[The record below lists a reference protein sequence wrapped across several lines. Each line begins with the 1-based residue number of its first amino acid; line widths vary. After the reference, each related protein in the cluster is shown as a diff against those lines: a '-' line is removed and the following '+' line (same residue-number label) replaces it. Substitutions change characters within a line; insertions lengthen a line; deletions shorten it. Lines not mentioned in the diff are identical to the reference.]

1 MARKKKEKV
10 PNPLTA
16 QRKAEIAKE
25 TEAALTSARK
35 SESDRVARVGAAGV
49 KGTERKA
56 VDVDANPGVK
66 FKKVDQVD
74 ARVSGEEDQGPSAA
88 PKPQSSTARAK
99 RTMVSPQKK
108 LREKGLRTAKNRE
121 LKKGVMAVTVA
132 NETPAPRPARKSA
145 KKTKTGK
152 KLDPTTGKIDTSK
165 IKPGQAGKIDKD
177 TVVRV
182 TPENV
187 EEVKKTA
194 RTTFLEP
201 TKPEIEKPTY
211 ELPGA
216 PQTVKEQGYSQSSPE
231 HHERLKSLTGKA
243 FLHLGRMHSTHG
255 TDEYHSHH
263 AAFNETH
270 AHVVQLDHSM
280 GEILKIAHTAASN
293 PKHPDS
299 PKQFAYAKQAAGE
312 RLGLGKKTMDA
323 RTERSQAGRA
333 KRMERIRAEQAA
345 KEGQ

>member
-1 MARKKKEKV
+1 MAKKREKV

-25 TEAALTSARK
+25 TEAALASARK

-56 VDVDANPGVK
+56 VEVDANPGVS
-66 FKKVDQVD
+66 FKKVDEVT

-88 PKPQSSTARAK
+88 PKPKLKGTLVSTG
-99 RTMVSPQKK
+99 KK
-108 LREKGLRTAKNRE
+108 MRQKGLRPAKNRE
-121 LKKGVMAVTVA
+121 LNKGVMAVTVA
-132 NETPAPRPARKSA
+132 NETPAPKPARKGA

-152 KLDPTTGKIDTSK
+152 KLNPKTGKIDVSK
-165 IKPGQAGKIDKD
+165 IKPGQAGKIDKT

-201 TKPEIEKPTY
+201 TKPEVEKPTY

-216 PQTVKEQGYSQSSPE
+216 PQTVKEQGYSQSNPE

-243 FLHLGRMHSTHG
+243 FLHLNRMQSTHG

-263 AAFNETH
+263 ADFNETH
-270 AHVVQLDHSM
+270 AHVAQLDHSM
-280 GEILKIAHTAASN
+280 GEILKMAHTAASN

>member
-1 MARKKKEKV
+1 MPRDKDGKAK
-10 PNPLTA
+10 PLSIEES
-16 QRKAEIAKE
+16 RSLKGS
-25 TEAALTSARK
+25 AALQEEAEKTKAK
-35 SESDRVARVGAAGV
+35 KAAEEAQV
-49 KGTERKA
+49 KGTTESVVA
-56 VDVDANPGVK
+56 
-66 FKKVDQVD
+66 KKVEKIIPT
-74 ARVSGEEDQGPSAA
+74 GEDQGPSAA
-88 PKPQSSTARAK
+88 PKPQSSSARAK
-99 RTMVSPQKK
+99 RTMIAPQKK
-108 LREKGLRTAKNRE
+108 LRKKGLRPAKNRE
-121 LKKGVMAVTVA
+121 LAKGVMAVTVA
-132 NETPAPRPARKSA
+132 NETPKKRTSNKRKTTRS
-145 KKTKTGK
+145 GK
-152 KLDPTTGKIDTSK
+152 PLDPTTGKIDTSK
-165 IKPGQAGKIDKD
+165 IKPGRAAKVDGK
-177 TVVRV
+177 VVRV
-182 TPENV
+182 DRTNI
-187 EEVKKTA
+187 EEVKKAAVTTVLPTA
-194 RTTFLEP
+194 G
-201 TKPEIEKPTY
+201 PEIEKPTY

-216 PQTVKEQGYSQSSPE
+216 PRTVAEQGYSQSGPE

-243 FLHLGRMHSTHG
+243 FLHLNRMQSTHG

>member
-1 MARKKKEKV
+1 MARKKKADK
-10 PNPLTA
+10 PKPLSIEDSRRLKGSA
-16 QRKAEIAKE
+16 ASEEERLKAKE
-25 TEAALTSARK
+25 KKAAEDAQ
-35 SESDRVARVGAAGV
+35 V
-49 KGTERKA
+49 KGTAETVVAK
-56 VDVDANPGVK
+56 
-66 FKKVDQVD
+66 
-74 ARVSGEEDQGPSAA
+74 RVEGIIPTGEDQGPSAA
-88 PKPQSSTARAK
+88 PKITLKGPLVSTGRK
-99 RTMVSPQKK
+99 MRQ
-108 LREKGLRTAKNRE
+108 KGLRPAKNRE
-121 LKKGVMAVTVA
+121 LNKGVMAVTVA

-165 IKPGQAGKIDKD
+165 IKPGQAGKIDKT

-201 TKPEIEKPTY
+201 TKPEVEKPTY

-216 PQTVKEQGYSQSSPE
+216 PQTVKEQGYSQSNPE

-243 FLHLGRMHSTHG
+243 FLHLNRMQSTHG

-263 AAFNETH
+263 ADFNETH
-270 AHVVQLDHSM
+270 AHVAQLDHSM
-280 GEILKIAHTAASN
+280 GEILKMAHTAASN

-299 PKQFAYAKQAAGE
+299 PKQFAWAKQAAGE

-323 RTERSQAGRA
+323 RKERSQAGRA
-333 KRMERIRAEQAA
+333 KRMERIRAEQAL
-345 KEGQ
+345 KEGK